1 MTVKSV
7 APLVK
12 QVTAFFG
19 KVSAEFPE
27 IQSVHYRRIEDNL
40 EVYVLAELDRQ
51 REDAF
56 YAKEAELLR
65 TVAPGALLVHLLN
78 TANFEKAA
86 KSVVP
91 EGALPLEL
99 SLV

>member
-27 IQSVHYRRIEDNL
+27 IQSVHYRRVEDNL

-51 REDAF
+51 REEAF
-56 YAKEAELLR
+56 YTKESELLR
-65 TVAPGALLVHLLN
+65 TMAPGALLVHLLN
-78 TANFEKAA
+78 MANFEKDAI
-86 KSVVP
+86 SVLP